1 MWEFVLYLD
10 VILSRVCLQV
20 ILLRGFRLLFLTAI
34 LASESHKPLY
44 EDLQSNYQVDY
55 IAGGSGQNAM
65 RITQRVLQKSNIT
78 IFMGCVGKD
87 KYSEILESK
96 ARADG
101 VNVK

>member
-1 MWEFVLYLD
+1 M
-10 VILSRVCLQV
+10 
-20 ILLRGFRLLFLTAI
+20 TAI

-101 VNVK
+101 VNVKYQYTEKEQTGDTVPSTCA